1 MEQKQLEAQLVAL
14 EAEFAEKKNA
24 VEDVIRQHRMD
35 LESEFLHHNRTVSEI
50 KMRIMSKEKDLAAL
64 KKEYICRKAEVYSR
78 FAEQDESAP
87 EV

>member
-1 MEQKQLEAQLVAL
+1 MEQKQLEAYLVAL
-14 EAEFAEKKNA
+14 EAEFAEKNA

-50 KMRIMSKEKDLAAL
+50 KMMIMSKEKDLAAL